1 VEDTDLFR
9 SHPTSPRVIKIASL
23 EALDQARANVV
34 LVGRIVVE
42 FPSLIIGTPES
53 KLLHK
58 APAVPV
64 LADTVIRLHQ
74 EGLRNLK
81 GLLEGNVSAGKSTEN
96 PSTLLESNAL
106 RPRQQ
111 FDTGCCAV
119 TSPPTSALSC
129 TRACR
134 TAV

>member
-1 VEDTDLFR
+1 M
-9 SHPTSPRVIKIASL
+9 IKIASL
-23 EALDQARANVV
+23 DALDQAGANVV
-34 LVGRIVVE
+34 LVGRVVVE

-64 LADTVIRLHQ
+64 WADTVVRHHH

-81 GLLEGNVSAGKSTEN
+81 GLLEGNVSAETSTKN
-96 PSTLLESNAL
+96 PSTLLKSNAL
-106 RPRQQ
+106 RPSRQ
-111 FDTGCCAV
+111 FDTGCCAI
-119 TSPPTSALSC
+119 TSPLTSALSC
-129 TRACR
+129 TRVCR